1 MPKNSFILHPA
12 QQDIYVDQLI
22 HPDSPRYILTGYL
35 ILNGALSVKTFK
47 KALDIVNSGHDI
59 FAMSFDLADQQP
71 IGYLADKPDPGI
83 LEYRDYRQQKDPQQS
98 ARQWIQEQGNIP
110 FRVQKG
116 GKLFEHYLLRISED
130 SYWYYFRFHHL
141 LIDGSGYQIWLKAI
155 AEKYR
160 QVIAGDIPD
169 TTYPSYAKEMADML
183 PFYNSD
189 EYQRQLQYWTRKLE
203 TRPAKLFTFKYNNA
217 DTGGKTSGLFSYALT
232 EAERSSLDNLSS
244 LTGMTLQKL
253 TAAALI
259 IYFARATGQSELLM
273 GIVRHKRKNG
283 AQRSIV
289 GMFSGIVPFIGSYD
303 PDMRLT
309 DLLDHISKSQKEDY
323 NNQHV
328 TLNDLSA
335 LIRDKSSDDSLFE
348 IVVNHLML
356 DLGLD
361 FGAGISTT
369 FHQCWNEYEKR
380 PLRVYWQDYGKHQPL
395 QLNIIYQTAYFLPGE
410 AALFPA
416 RLMYILEQFQG
427 NMNNPLRSIDIL
439 PPEERRSLL
448 GSAGDIIPHD
458 PGATII
464 GRIMQQAA
472 GTPDNI
478 AITCNGSHLTYRELM
493 ERSAH
498 LGEYLRSRGI
508 GRGMLVPVCLERSP
522 DMIIA
527 LLAVLQ
533 AAGAYVPIDPA
544 YPPERIRFMIE
555 DTSAPLVLTTRECL
569 PLVSPVFG
577 GEIIILDDEVPPV
590 SRNVSA
596 TQTNTSGQYGPGA
609 DDAAYIIYTSG
620 STGRPKGVII
630 EHKNVI
636 SLFDQTRDIYGFH
649 AGDVWTL
656 FHSYC
661 FDFSVWEMYGA
672 LLYGGRLVIVPKQMA
687 RDTPAFAALLVAEGV
702 TVLNQTPAAFYVL
715 QEYMTD
721 NPLVSST
728 PLRYVIFGGEA
739 LNPML
744 LRPWKKMYPAC
755 RLINMYGI
763 TETTV
768 HVTFQEIK
776 DDLLDSPGSMIG
788 RPIPSLAVFILDND
802 HALLPI
808 GVPGEMYIAGA
819 GLARG
824 YLKRD
829 DLTAGRFIPNPFSK
843 GSYNRLYKTGDLA
856 RWHPGGVLEYLGRID
871 NQVKIRGYRIELGEI
886 ESALLQNGHVKQA
899 FVMATSNKEGHAGEQ
914 QLVAYIVTT
923 HPVDCDSILWS
934 LRSRLPE
941 YMIPVNI
948 IQLEKMPLT
957 SNGKIDRAALP
968 AREELVR
975 VNAEKKW
982 PTDETQSRIA
992 AIWEEILGVKEPG
1005 IDDNFFD
1012 LGGDSI
1018 RLIRIVSRMRKIFV
1032 KEIQVADIYRRAT
1045 IATLASL
1052 IGEMDQSSKNKE
1064 TYQQIMQSV
1073 SGQKQTLL
1081 TQLPDAHLVEDIFPM
1096 SAVQQGMIFI
1106 SAREP
1111 EQAIYHDQFTYWL
1124 PKDTDIS
1131 LFEKALS
1138 LVTEKHGILR
1148 TAFRPDWHP
1157 VGMQI
1162 VYRSVPVRIEVIDNQ
1177 HIDDQ
1182 FAPDHIRSWLRE
1194 ERKKPF
1200 DCTLA
1205 PLWRTAVITFRTRNV
1220 FILQT
1225 HHAILDGWSVSALNT
1240 ELNNCY
1246 LQLRDAYAPVILPA
1260 LQGSYKDYVIEG
1272 IAESNNLLS
1281 RTFWQ
1286 REMDGYKPL
1295 DIFSTEK
1302 MVQRYIRKYD
1312 PAIFEAIKTRARD
1325 ANIPLK
1331 SLFLGALYYTVS
1343 LFTYEEELTIG
1354 LVTNNR
1360 PIVEDGDR
1368 ILGCFLNTIPFRFPV
1383 PPPGTRWQEFI
1394 RQIDQKQLELK
1405 TYERLPFSEI
1415 AAVNKEVRDNGNPFF
1430 DIIFNF
1436 INFHVY
1442 DQLEKGLFHGSVDD
1456 DNSITYGNFAITN
1469 TYLDCSINITGN
1481 VLSILFS
1488 QSRIFKSGK
1497 TIETFHQYFERAL
1510 NQIIYNFHE
1519 EIDRSMILTSGDQ
1532 VIVPSG
1538 PLPYPANKTISM
1550 LFEEQ
1555 VRLQPESIALQ
1566 AGNVAISYTELG
1578 RLANQLASLL
1588 VIKGISK
1595 EQLIPVCIHR
1605 SPELIIAILG
1615 ILKAGGAYVPL
1626 DPSYPMQRIERML
1639 EELAP
1644 ALIVTSTF
1652 VHPLLKG
1659 LLPESALINI
1669 DDIQE
1674 LPETVPGEEI
1684 LADNDADSLAYL
1696 MYTSGSTGQP
1706 KGVMITQRGVVS
1718 LAKEGNFV
1726 SLGPS
1731 DRLLATGS
1739 PSFDATTFEYFGMLL
1754 NGGRLV
1760 LCHEEELLDTDLL
1773 RLAIRNNGITLM
1785 WFTASWLNQLIEN
1798 DITIFSGLRAV
1809 LAGGEKL
1816 SVTHIQKLRSAYP
1829 DLEIINGYGPTEN
1842 TTFSLTHCIKQVP
1855 DSNIPIG
1862 RPLAGRSAFILN
1874 AYRQNMPVGVTG
1886 ELYVGG
1892 DGLSRGYYRRADLTA
1907 ERFVDGAGL
1916 TTGRVYR
1923 TGDLARYL
1931 SDGTIEFLSRA
1942 DQQLKIRGFRVE
1954 PGEIEEMIIRSGL
1967 ARQAVVVARQTDR
1980 NFLQL
1985 IAYVVLPVGAYE
1997 ITALQ
2002 EYLAASLPSY
2012 MIPAIIHPMASL
2024 PLTANGKIDKKGL
2037 PDPDPQAMSNSY
2049 EAPQNSREKT
2059 LEAIWQQLLQL
2070 PAIGR
2075 KDDFFQLGGH
2085 SLLLMQLKAHIKKEF
2100 EITISVGDLYRH
2112 RTLEKLALFLAG
2124 KDPENSF
2131 MEDITP
2137 FDRQAITAIPLSF
2150 GQEELWQIDKQ
2161 YGSIHYHINRVYR
2174 LTGDCNSHALA
2185 AAFAGIIKRHEALRT
2200 IIQTDRSEGSR
2211 YQLFLTGDDWELH
2224 QLDHSMADLS
2234 DAYLLDLIMSLV
2246 NTPFDLSRHYMLRAC
2261 LVRLAKGEHILV
2273 IVLHHIAADGWSLSI
2288 IMKEFMEMYNAFVAG
2303 SSSQQPPLS
2312 LQFADYA
2319 LWQHRYI
2326 ASGMLEKGLQYW
2338 KERLHGYTPWLLPS
2352 DNRGNSSTITKGA
2365 MLYFKL
2371 DMELVQSLRQLSQQE
2386 DCTLFMTLLAAFKVA
2401 IYRYSGRH
2409 DICIATA
2416 MAGRTR
2422 QEQKG
2427 LVGFFSNN
2435 LLPLRSDLRG
2445 NPDFIQ
2451 FLHQVR
2457 KVILEAYE
2465 HQDVP
2470 LEMMLDHFQYPHGQE
2485 KMPLFQAIFLLQN
2498 MPDVPKLDLEGLSA
2512 SEISIR
2518 HETSQFELNIAAR
2531 ERHDGLRLAVEYNTD
2546 IFQREMIL
2554 DLFKQYIVILQSIIQ
2569 SPYDKISDLRLLIN

>member
-1 MPKNSFILHPA
+1 MPKNSFVLHPA

-22 HPDSPRYILTGYL
+22 HPDSPRYIVTGYL
-35 ILNGALSVKTFK
+35 ILNGAFSMEAFK
-47 KALDIVNSGHDI
+47 KALHIVNSGHDI

-71 IGYLADKPDPGI
+71 IGYVADKTNPGT
-83 LEYRDYRQQKDPQQS
+83 LGYQDYRQQKDPEES

-110 FRVQKG
+110 FRLQEG
-116 GKLFEHYLLRISED
+116 SKLFEHCLIRISEEC
-130 SYWYYFRFHHL
+130 YWYYFRFHHL
-141 LIDGSGYQIWLKAI
+141 LIDGIGYQVWLNAI

-160 QVIAGDIPD
+160 QVVAGDIPD
-169 TTYPSYAKEMADML
+169 TTYPSYATEIADML
-183 PFYNSD
+183 PFYSSD
-189 EYQRQLQYWTRKLE
+189 EYQRQLQYWTRKLKN
-203 TRPAKLFTFKYNNA
+203 RPAKLFTFKYNNA
-217 DTGGKTSGLFSYALT
+217 ETGGKTSGLFSYALT
-232 EAERSSLDNLSS
+232 EAERSSLDKL
-244 LTGMTLQKL
+244 LFPGMTLQKL
-253 TAAALI
+253 TVAALI
-259 IYFARATGQSELLM
+259 IYLARVKGQSELLI
-273 GIVRHKRKNG
+273 GIVRHKRKNVE
-283 AQRSIV
+283 QRSVV

-309 DLLDHISKSQKEDY
+309 DFLDHISKSQKEDY

-328 TLNDLSA
+328 TLNDLGT
-335 LIRDKSSDDSLFE
+335 LLKDTSSDDNLFE

-356 DLGLD
+356 DLDLD
-361 FGAGISTT
+361 FGAGVSNT

-380 PLRVYWQDYGKHQPL
+380 PLRVYWQDYGRHQPL
-395 QLNIIYQTAYFLPGE
+395 QLKVIYHTAYFLPGE

-416 RLMYILEQFQG
+416 RLMYILEQFHG
-427 NMNNPLRSIDIL
+427 NMNNPLSSIDIL
-439 PPEERRSLL
+439 PPAERRSLL
-448 GSAGDIIPHD
+448 ASAGDMIPHD
-458 PGATII
+458 PEATIV
-464 GRIMQQAA
+464 GRIWQQAER
-472 GTPDNI
+472 TPDNT
-478 AITCNGSHLTYRELM
+478 AISCNGLHLTYRELLG
-493 ERSAH
+493 RSAH
-498 LGEYLRSRGI
+498 LAEYLRSRGV
-508 GRGMLVPVCLERSP
+508 GRGALVPVCLERSP

-544 YPPERIRFMIE
+544 YPRERIRFMIE
-555 DTSAPLVLTTRECL
+555 DTSASLVLTSRECL
-569 PLVSPVFG
+569 PLVTPVFD
-577 GEIIILDDEVPPV
+577 GEIILLDDEVPPV
-590 SRNVSA
+590 GRNVPV
-596 TQTNTSGQYGPGA
+596 TQTSTSGAYGPGA

-620 STGRPKGVII
+620 STGTPKGVII

-649 AGDVWTL
+649 AGDVWTM

-672 LLYGGRLVIVPKQMA
+672 LLYGGRLVIVPKHMA
-687 RDTPAFAALLVAEGV
+687 RDTPAFAALLIAERV

-721 NPLVSST
+721 NPVMSST

-744 LRPWKKMYPAC
+744 LRPWKKMHPAC

-776 DDLLDSPGSMIG
+776 DDLLDSSGSMIG
-788 RPIPSLAVFILDND
+788 RPIPSLGVFILDND

-808 GVPGEMYIAGA
+808 GAPGEMYIAGA

-829 DLTAGRFIPNPFSK
+829 DLTSARFIPNPFSK
-843 GSYNRLYKTGDLA
+843 GNDNRLYKTGDLA

-886 ESALLQNGHVKQA
+886 ESALLQSEHVKQA
-899 FVMATSNKEGHAGEQ
+899 FVIATSDKEGNAGEQ
-914 QLVAYIVTT
+914 QLVAYIVVTQ
-923 HPVDCDSILWS
+923 PVDHDSILWS

-941 YMIPVNI
+941 YMIPASI

-957 SNGKIDRAALP
+957 ANGKIDRAALP
-968 AREELVR
+968 ARERQVR
-975 VNAEKKW
+975 VNVEKKW
-982 PTDETQSRIA
+982 PVNETQSRIA
-992 AIWEEILGVKEPG
+992 AIWEEILGVKDPG

-1018 RLIRIVSRMRKIFV
+1018 RLIRIVSRMRKIFG
-1032 KEIQVADIYRRAT
+1032 KEIQVADIYRKAT
-1045 IATLASL
+1045 IAALEAL
-1052 IGEMDQSSKNKE
+1052 IGEMENSSEIKE
-1064 TYQQIMQSV
+1064 TYQQILESLTSQ
-1073 SGQKQTLL
+1073 QQTLL
-1081 TQLPDAHLVEDIFPM
+1081 AQLPDAHLVEDIFPM

-1124 PKDTDIS
+1124 PEDTDIS

-1138 LVTEKHGILR
+1138 LITEKHGILR

-1157 VGMQI
+1157 AGMQI
-1162 VYRSVPVRIEVIDNQ
+1162 VYRSVPVHIEVIDNR

-1182 FAPDHIRSWLRE
+1182 FAPEHIRSWLRE
-1194 ERKKPF
+1194 ERKTPF
-1200 DCTLA
+1200 DCTVA
-1205 PLWRTAVITFRTRNV
+1205 PLWRASVLTFSTRSV

-1246 LQLRDAYAPVILPA
+1246 LRLRDADAPVRLPA

-1272 IAESNNLLS
+1272 IAESNHLLS

-1286 REMDGYKPL
+1286 GEMHGYKPL

-1302 MVQRYIRKYD
+1302 MLQRYIHKYD
-1312 PAIFEAIKTRARD
+1312 PAIFEAIKTRARNE
-1325 ANIPLK
+1325 NIPMK

-1383 PPPGTRWQEFI
+1383 PSPGTRWKEFI

-1405 TYERLPFSEI
+1405 TYERLPLAEI
-1415 AAVNKEVRDNGNPFF
+1415 ATVNKEVRDNGNPFF
-1430 DIIFNF
+1430 DILFNF

-1442 DQLEKGLFHGSVDD
+1442 DQLEKGLLHGSVDD
-1456 DNSITYGNFAITN
+1456 DNSITYGNFATTN

-1481 VLSILFS
+1481 TLSILFS
-1488 QSRIFKSGK
+1488 QSRTFKSGK
-1497 TIETFHQYFERAL
+1497 TIEIFHQYFERAL
-1510 NQIIYNFHE
+1510 TQIIYNFHE

-1532 VIVPSG
+1532 LVVPSV
-1538 PLPYPANKTISM
+1538 PISYPADKTIST

-1555 VRLQPESIALQ
+1555 VRLVPESIALQ
-1566 AGNVAISYTELG
+1566 AGNAVISYKELD
-1578 RLANQLASLL
+1578 RLANQLASQL
-1588 VIKGISK
+1588 VIKGIRK
-1595 EQLIPVCIHR
+1595 EQLIPVCMHR

-1626 DPSYPMQRIERML
+1626 DPTYPMQRIERML

-1652 VHPLLKG
+1652 AHPLLKE
-1659 LLPESALINI
+1659 LSPQSALINI

-1674 LPETVPGEEI
+1674 LPETVAGKEM
-1684 LADNDADSLAYL
+1684 LTGNDPDSLAYL

-1718 LAKEGNFV
+1718 LVKEGNFV
-1726 SLGPS
+1726 TLGPS

-1760 LCHEEELLDTDLL
+1760 LCQEDDLLDTDML
-1773 RLAIRNNGITLM
+1773 RLTIRNNGITLM

-1798 DITIFSGLRAV
+1798 DITIFNGLRAV
-1809 LAGGEKL
+1809 IAGGEKL

-1842 TTFSLTHCIKQVP
+1842 TTFSLTHRIKQVP
-1855 DSNIPIG
+1855 DGNIPIG

-1874 AYRQNMPVGVTG
+1874 AHRQNMPVGVTG

-1892 DGLSRGYYRRADLTA
+1892 DGLSRGYYQRADLTA
-1907 ERFVDGAGL
+1907 ERFVNEAGL
-1916 TTGRVYR
+1916 ATGRVYR

-1931 SDGTIEFLSRA
+1931 SDGTIEFMSRA

-1954 PGEIEEMIIRSGL
+1954 PGEIEEVILRSGL
-1967 ARQAVVVARQTDR
+1967 ARQAVVIARQTDR
-1980 NFLQL
+1980 KFLQL
-1985 IAYVVLPVGAYE
+1985 IAYVVLPVGSNE
-1997 ITALQ
+1997 ITALK

-2012 MIPAIIHPMASL
+2012 MIPGIIHPMASL
-2024 PLTANGKIDKKGL
+2024 PLTANGKIDRKGL
-2037 PDPDPQAMSNSY
+2037 PDPDPQAATGNGY
-2049 EAPQNSREKT
+2049 EAPQNGLEKA

-2070 PAIGR
+2070 PAISR
-2075 KDDFFQLGGH
+2075 KDDFFLLGGH
-2085 SLLLMQLKAHIKKEF
+2085 SLLLMQLRAHIKKEF
-2100 EITISVGDLYRH
+2100 GITISVSDLYRH

-2124 KDPENSF
+2124 KAPENSL
-2131 MEDITP
+2131 MEDIIP
-2137 FDRQAITAIPLSF
+2137 FDRQAVPAIPLSF

-2161 YGSIHYHINRVYR
+2161 YGSVHYHINRVYKV
-2174 LTGDCNSHALA
+2174 TGDCNRDALA
-2185 AAFAGIIKRHEALRT
+2185 AAFAGIIRRHEALRT
-2200 IIQTDRSEGSR
+2200 IIQTDQSEGTR
-2211 YQLFLTGDDWELH
+2211 YQSFLTGDDWELH
-2224 QLDHSMADLS
+2224 QLDHSTADHS
-2234 DAYLLDLIMSLV
+2234 DASLDDLIMSLV
-2246 NTPFDLSRHYMLRAC
+2246 NTPFDLSRHYMLRAS
-2261 LVRLAKGEHILV
+2261 LVRLDNEEHLLV

-2303 SSSQQPPLS
+2303 GSGHQPPLA

-2326 ASGMLEKGLQYW
+2326 ASGMLEKGLLYW
-2338 KERLHGYTPWLLPS
+2338 KEKLHGYRPWLLPS
-2352 DNRGNSSTITKGA
+2352 DNRENSYTITRGA
-2365 MLYFKL
+2365 MLYFRL
-2371 DMELVQSLRQLSQQE
+2371 DMELVQSLRHFSQRE

-2401 IYRYSGRH
+2401 IYRYSGKH

-2416 MAGRTR
+2416 MAGRNR
-2422 QEQKG
+2422 HEQKG

-2451 FLHQVR
+2451 LLHQVR

-2470 LEMMLDHFQYPHGQE
+2470 LEMMLDNFQYPPDQE
-2485 KMPLFQAIFLLQN
+2485 QLPLFQAIFLFQN
-2498 MPDVPKLDLEGLSA
+2498 MPDVPKLDLEGLSV

-2531 ERHDGLRLAVEYNTD
+2531 EYHDGLRLAVEYNTD
-2546 IFQREMIL
+2546 IFQQEMIH
-2554 DLFKQYIVILQSIIQ
+2554 DLFEQYMVILRGIIQ
-2569 SPYDKISDLRLLIN
+2569 SPYDRI